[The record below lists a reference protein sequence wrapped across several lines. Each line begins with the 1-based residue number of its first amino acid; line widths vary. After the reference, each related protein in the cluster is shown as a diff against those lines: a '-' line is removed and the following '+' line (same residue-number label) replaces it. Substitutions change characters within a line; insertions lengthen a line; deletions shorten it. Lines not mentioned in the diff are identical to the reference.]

1 MRKTE
6 SEKVGGVILQ
16 YLREMGLETPLNE
29 HRLINAWDT
38 VLGPAVSKY
47 TNELKIYNQVL
58 FVTVSSAAL
67 RNELMMR
74 RTELVTRLNA
84 QVGAQVIT
92 QIVLR

>member
-1 MRKTE
+1 MKKTGTE
-6 SEKVGGVILQ
+6 QVGGVILQ

-29 HRLINAWDT
+29 HRLIRAWDT
-38 VLGPAVSKY
+38 VLGPSVSKY
-47 TNELKIYNQVL
+47 TKEIRIYNQVL

-74 RTELVTRLNA
+74 RTELVARLNKEA
-84 QVGAQVIT
+84 GAQVIT

>member
-1 MRKTE
+1 MKKTNTE
-6 SEKVGGVILQ
+6 NVGGVILQ

-47 TNELKIYNQVL
+47 TKELKIYNQVL
-58 FVTVSSAAL
+58 FVTVSSAVI

-74 RTELVTRLNA
+74 RTELVSRLNS

>member
-1 MRKTE
+1 MKKTD
-6 SEKVGGVILQ
+6 SEQVGGVILQ

-29 HRLINAWDT
+29 HRLIQAWDM
-38 VLGPAVSKY
+38 VLGPAVSRY
-47 TNELKIYNQVL
+47 TKELRIYNQVL

-74 RTELVTRLNA
+74 RSELVARLNA
-84 QVGAQVIT
+84 QAGAQVIT

>member
-1 MRKTE
+1 MKKTNT
-6 SEKVGGVILQ
+6 EKVGGVILQ

-29 HRLINAWDT
+29 HRLIQAWDT
-38 VLGPAVSKY
+38 VLGPAVSRHTK
-47 TNELKIYNQVL
+47 ELKIYNQVL
-58 FVTVSSAAL
+58 FVTVSSAVI

-74 RTELVTRLNA
+74 RTELVARLNS

>member
-1 MRKTE
+1 MKKTE
-6 SEKVGGVILQ
+6 SERVDGVIMQ
-16 YLREMGLETPLNE
+16 YLREFGLETPLNE
-29 HRLINAWDT
+29 HRLIQAWDT

-47 TNELKIYNQVL
+47 TKELRIYNQVL
-58 FVTVSSAAL
+58 FVPCSSAVI

-74 RTELVTRLNA
+74 RTELVSRLNS

>member
-29 HRLINAWDT
+29 HRLINAWDI

-47 TNELKIYNQVL
+47 TKDLKIYNQVL

-74 RTELVTRLNA
+74 RTELVARLNA

>member
-1 MRKTE
+1 MKKTNTE
-6 SEKVGGVILQ
+6 NVGGVILQ

-29 HRLINAWDT
+29 HRLIKAWDT

-47 TNELKIYNQVL
+47 TKELKIYNQVL
-58 FVTVSSAAL
+58 FVTVSSAVI

-74 RTELVTRLNA
+74 RTELVSRLNS

>member
-1 MRKTE
+1 MKKTNTE
-6 SEKVGGVILQ
+6 NVGGVILQ

-47 TNELKIYNQVL
+47 TKELKIYNQVL
-58 FVTVSSAAL
+58 FVTVSSAVI

-74 RTELVTRLNA
+74 RTELVARLNS